1 MASLDNPASE
11 LKNVTPRPSR
21 VIYFRIDIALRILLF
36 VFSFVAILLIV
47 TSKQTNLFPVPG
59 TTFSVKIPAKF
70 TYFPAFIYL
79 FVALLVACLYSFITA
94 LTSLSA
100 IRKLAYR
107 KRLLLL
113 IAFLDT
119 LMLGVVASAIGAA
132 LAVAYIGLKGNSHA
146 GWNKVAN
153 AGYDKF
159 IKHTAT
165 AIALSIFAVT
175 DLVTLTMHSTY
186 TLYKGVHD

>member
-70 TYFPAFIYL
+70 TYFPAFI
-79 FVALLVACLYSFITA
+79 FITA

-119 LMLGVVASAIGAA
+119 FHHVEIVPMMQLMLGVVASAIGAA

>member
-1 MASLDNPASE
+1 MM
-11 LKNVTPRPSR
+11 
-21 VIYFRIDIALRILLF
+21 
-36 VFSFVAILLIV
+36 
-47 TSKQTNLFPVPG
+47 Q
-59 TTFSVKIPAKF
+59 
-70 TYFPAFIYL
+70 
-79 FVALLVACLYSFITA
+79 
-94 LTSLSA
+94 
-100 IRKLAYR
+100 
-107 KRLLLL
+107 
-113 IAFLDT
+113 

-146 GWNKVAN
+146 GWNKLAN

-186 TLYKGVHD
+186 SLYKGVHN

>member
-1 MASLDNPASE
+1 MQISFRSIVSGLPVQFHYSTHISFGNPQASLSEKVIASDCIFGHGMHT
-11 LKNVTPRPSR
+11 L
-21 VIYFRIDIALRILLF
+21 
-36 VFSFVAILLIV
+36 
-47 TSKQTNLFPVPG
+47 
-59 TTFSVKIPAKF
+59 
-70 TYFPAFIYL
+70 
-79 FVALLVACLYSFITA
+79 
-94 LTSLSA
+94 LTSVTGSQHRCLCQFHHVE
-100 IRKLAYR
+100 IVPMMQ
-107 KRLLLL
+107 
-113 IAFLDT
+113 

-186 TLYKGVHD
+186 TLYKGVRDQIYQAKIQIPTA